1 MYVAAQRQSL
11 VGLLARVAALVT
23 SGPTYSELVWLQQPT
38 AHGQESA
45 VQLASKA
52 GLELSTRQSAVLGYA
67 LMKSWE
73 FGKLLG

>member
-11 VGLLARVAALVT
+11 VVGLLARVAALVT
-23 SGPTYSELVWLQQPT
+23 SGPTFSELVWLQQPT

-52 GLELSTRQSAVLGYA
+52 GLELFTR
-67 LMKSWE
+67 
-73 FGKLLG
+73 